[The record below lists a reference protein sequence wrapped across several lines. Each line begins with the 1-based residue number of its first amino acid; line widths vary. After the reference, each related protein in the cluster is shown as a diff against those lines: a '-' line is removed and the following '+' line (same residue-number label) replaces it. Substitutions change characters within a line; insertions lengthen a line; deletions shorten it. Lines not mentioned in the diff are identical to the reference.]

1 MKRYHVEDK
10 DRFSRFVRMAALI
23 LVIVLVALFVKFMN
37 AHNGINEPHMVEYHT
52 YEITQQT
59 SPVNNRI
66 KVPVA
71 REVVYR
77 YVYQ

>member
-1 MKRYHVEDK
+1 MRRYRVVNK

-37 AHNGINEPHMVEYHT
+37 SHNGLEPRVVEYHT
-52 YEITQQT
+52 YEIVRET
-59 SPVNNRI
+59 SPENNRI

>member
-1 MKRYHVEDK
+1 MD
-10 DRFSRFVRMAALI
+10 
-23 LVIVLVALFVKFMN
+23 
-37 AHNGINEPHMVEYHT
+37 AHNGLGPRTVEYHT
-52 YEITQQT
+52 YEITRQT
-59 SPVNNRI
+59 SSENPRI